1 MEYVPSHRISL
12 KSENGES
19 VQIARSLLDH
29 SLVFK
34 DLLNKENL
42 NVLNISEDYQ
52 RLLQMKRYLE
62 NGDPE
67 LACLGDAYELYKM
80 SKKFRMN
87 SVLMS
92 ARIYLNDSINSNDVC
107 EIYEFAYEQQD
118 RRLQYRCWT
127 WFDDYCYAVLTSK
140 GFLRCKT
147 LTIETFVSR
156 PKYKYLKEVELFYN
170 IVLWAEKRFKSE
182 GNGSDPNYRN
192 TKIRH
197 YLLPFLNRIR
207 FLSMTSTELN
217 FVFMKNILLLEE
229 KESISKCRD
238 VPDLLIHPNICPIR
252 MKRTKQ
258 CYRPLIDYKHRR
270 QFKTKINA
278 RLRENCKFHCCFI
291 AKEDCFLT
299 RIVIPI
305 CHLMEGTKI
314 PARVKCMIGN
324 SIQEDDYYCERNGEV
339 RIPYPI
345 FIPKNVEVIINAV
358 PNLENTGFVGTIKIA
373 QNPAIYIDDSLF
385 NELREENINWL
396 EWRQYYIKVRLY
408 F

>member
-1 MEYVPSHRISL
+1 MEYVPPHRISL
-12 KSENGES
+12 KSEDGES
-19 VQIARSLLDH
+19 IQIARSLLDH

-34 DLLNKENL
+34 DLLNDENL
-42 NVLNISEDYQ
+42 NVLNISENYQ

-67 LACLGDAYELYKM
+67 LSSLQDAYELYKM

-87 SVLMS
+87 SILMS
-92 ARIYLNDSINSNDVC
+92 SRIFLNDRINSNDVC
-107 EIYEFAYEQQD
+107 EIYEFACEQED
-118 RRLQYRCWT
+118 RRLQYRCWI
-127 WFDDYCYAVLTSK
+127 WFDDYCNAVLTSK

-147 LTIETFVSR
+147 ITIDTFVSR

-170 IVLWAEKRFKSE
+170 IVLWAEKRFEYEENS
-182 GNGSDPNYRN
+182 SDINYRN
-192 TKIRH
+192 MKIRC

-217 FVFMKNILLLEE
+217 FVFMQNILLPDE
-229 KESISKCRD
+229 KESISKSRD
-238 VPDLLIHPNICPIR
+238 VPDLHIHPNLCPIR
-252 MKRTKQ
+252 IKRTKQ

-278 RLRENCKFHCCFI
+278 RLRENCKFFCCFI

-299 RIVIPI
+299 GIVIPI

-314 PARVKCMIGN
+314 RAKVKCIIGN

-339 RIPYPI
+339 HIPYPM
-345 FIPKNVEVIINAV
+345 FIPKNVEVFIKAV
-358 PNLENTGFVGTIKIA
+358 PNLQNIGFVGTIKIA
-373 QNPAIYIDDSLF
+373 QNPAIYIDDNLF
-385 NELREENINWL
+385 NELCEENINWL
-396 EWRQYYIKVRLY
+396 EWREYYIKVRLY